1 MIWKFA
7 LRNVLRNRKRSF
19 LTMLTVFFG
28 ALLVGVTQAWVNG
41 LVNDYIE
48 NFTRYQTGHV
58 RVTTEEFLKREKF
71 MPVDEVITGVEALKK
86 KIENLQDVER
96 VEERVQFGILL
107 GHRETTVQAV
117 GMGLELTS
125 NPLDLKNK
133 IIKGKFT
140 GSGIYIGHK
149 LAEKLK
155 VSPGEELLI
164 ATKTSIGG
172 LNGIRV
178 TVEGIFRLG
187 MAYDKRYFFL
197 DMKDTRRLLKLGD
210 STTALFIYSKSHD
223 NVEDLKTH
231 VSATL
236 PGGIVAK
243 TYKEQ
248 MGEFYATLDTM
259 KSFYAF
265 FEILVLFLA
274 SFVIINTMMMAIFER
289 LREIGT
295 MKAMGMTDGEIFLN
309 FTCEGA
315 IIGAAGGITG
325 AIIGFLII
333 SYFGTRGIDMS
344 SQLESF
350 EMPIEYVIHPVTQLK
365 DLAIALAIA
374 IVVPAC
380 AAMIPARY
388 ARKLMPAEALRK

>member
-7 LRNVLRNRKRSF
+7 LRNVLRNRKRTF

-28 ALLVGVTQAWVNG
+28 ALLVGLVQAWVNG
-41 LVNDYIE
+41 MINDYIE

-71 MPVDEVITGVEALKK
+71 MPVDEVITDTAALKETIK
-86 KIENLQDVER
+86 SLEGVVR

-107 GHRETTVQAV
+107 GHREKTVQAV
-117 GMGLELTS
+117 GMGLELSS
-125 NPLDLKNK
+125 NPLNLKEK

-140 GSGIYIGHK
+140 GKGIYIGYK
-149 LAEKLK
+149 LAKKLN
-155 VSPGEELLI
+155 VSPGEELLV

-178 TVEGIFRLG
+178 TVAGIFRLG

-197 DMKDTRRLLKLGD
+197 DMEDTRRLLKLGNT
-210 STTALFIYSKSHD
+210 TTALFVYGTSHED
-223 NVEDLKTH
+223 VEKLKAM
-231 VSATL
+231 VKKVIPEEAS
-236 PGGIVAK
+236 VQ

-248 MGEFYATLDTM
+248 MGEFYATLETM
-259 KSFYAF
+259 RSFYTF
-265 FEILVLFLA
+265 FEIVVLFLA

-295 MKAMGMTDGEIFLN
+295 MKAMGMTDRQIFFN

-315 IIGAAGGITG
+315 IIGAAGGIIG
-325 AIIGFLII
+325 AIVGFFII
-333 SYFGTRGIDMS
+333 SYFGTRGIDFS
-344 SQLESF
+344 TQLENF
-350 EMPIEYVIHPVTQLK
+350 EMPIEYVIHPVAQFK
-365 DLAIALAIA
+365 DLLIAVAIA
-374 IVVPAC
+374 IIVPAC